1 MKVFAFIFARG
12 GSKGLPGKNIRN
24 LSGKPLLAH
33 SINIAQSIDEVSRIF
48 VSTDDQN
55 IANIGV
61 KYGAEIIKRPM
72 ELAKDDT
79 PEWMAWLH
87 AIEYLE
93 NKGEYFDCF
102 LSLPTTSPL
111 RNKSDVVKC
120 INLFNDQTDIVVTMS
135 NASRNPYFNMV
146 SEKNGYIMLLAK
158 DKKKHTRRQDMKNV
172 YDMTTVAYVTSPDF
186 IKNNNTIFDGRVKSV
201 LIPKERA
208 VDIDDEIDFKIAEM
222 LIKDKYKEA
231 NVKR

>member
-172 YDMTTVAYVTSPDF
+172 YDMRTVAYVTSPDF